1 METNNLVNEEG
12 DTLTP
17 RRKETLKLK
26 RKIFDSLKKFSIKR
40 RKPLVNSSKSE
51 NELNRKYNDTNFA
64 GNYIHL
70 NKACYI

>member
-40 RKPLVNSSKSE
+40 RKPLVTSSKSE
-51 NELNRKYNDTNFA
+51 NELNRKYNHTNFA
-64 GNYIHL
+64 GNYFHV